1 MKISVRQ
8 RWTWNGCLYWRV
20 LSYNRYKGQS
30 DHSQKYREDLGDTFI
45 LSKAPSGLLS
55 LDSSDMDEYGEEFT
69 AKLRELSTTDKESRQ
84 FKRFFMSGATE
95 CEFDKQGR
103 ILVPASLRKYADLQK
118 DVVLTGMDTR
128 IELWSAEKWDV
139 ENDMDDEDMEAVAA
153 HMASL
158 GVNI

>member
-1 MKISVRQ
+1 
-8 RWTWNGCLYWRV
+8 
-20 LSYNRYKGQS
+20 
-30 DHSQKYREDLGDTFI
+30 
-45 LSKAPSGLLS
+45 
-55 LDSSDMDEYGEEFT
+55 
-69 AKLRELSTTDKESRQ
+69 
-84 FKRFFMSGATE
+84 MSGATE

-103 ILVPASLRKYADLQK
+103 ILVPVSLRKYADLQK

>member
-1 MKISVRQ
+1 MSSYIFTPRLAIWAATASIS
-8 RWTWNGCLYWRV
+8 
-20 LSYNRYKGQS
+20 
-30 DHSQKYREDLGDTFI
+30 
-45 LSKAPSGLLS
+45 
-55 LDSSDMDEYGEEFT
+55 SSSMSF
-69 AKLRELSTTDKESRQ
+69 STSH
-84 FKRFFMSGATE
+84 FSA
-95 CEFDKQGR
+95 
-103 ILVPASLRKYADLQK
+103 LQK

>member
-1 MKISVRQ
+1 M
-8 RWTWNGCLYWRV
+8 T
-20 LSYNRYKGQS
+20 
-30 DHSQKYREDLGDTFI
+30 T
-45 LSKAPSGLLS
+45 S
-55 LDSSDMDEYGEEFT
+55 L
-69 AKLRELSTTDKESRQ
+69 

>member
-1 MKISVRQ
+1 
-8 RWTWNGCLYWRV
+8 
-20 LSYNRYKGQS
+20 
-30 DHSQKYREDLGDTFI
+30 
-45 LSKAPSGLLS
+45 
-55 LDSSDMDEYGEEFT
+55 
-69 AKLRELSTTDKESRQ
+69 
-84 FKRFFMSGATE
+84 MSGATE

-153 HMASL
+153 HMARL

>member
-1 MKISVRQ
+1 MIKR
-8 RWTWNGCLYWRV
+8 
-20 LSYNRYKGQS
+20 
-30 DHSQKYREDLGDTFI
+30 
-45 LSKAPSGLLS
+45 A
-55 LDSSDMDEYGEEFT
+55 DSSNVF
-69 AKLRELSTTDKESRQ
+69 LCQ
-84 FKRFFMSGATE
+84 
-95 CEFDKQGR
+95 EFDKQGR

>member
-1 MKISVRQ
+1 MCIRD
-8 RWTWNGCLYWRV
+8 R
-20 LSYNRYKGQS
+20 
-30 DHSQKYREDLGDTFI
+30 
-45 LSKAPSGLLS
+45 
-55 LDSSDMDEYGEEFT
+55 
-69 AKLRELSTTDKESRQ
+69 
-84 FKRFFMSGATE
+84 
-95 CEFDKQGR
+95 
-103 ILVPASLRKYADLQK
+103 K